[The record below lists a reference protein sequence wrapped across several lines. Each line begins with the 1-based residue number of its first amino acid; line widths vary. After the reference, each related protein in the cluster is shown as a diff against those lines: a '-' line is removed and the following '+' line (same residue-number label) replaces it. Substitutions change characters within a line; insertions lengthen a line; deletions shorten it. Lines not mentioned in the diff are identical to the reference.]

1 MDSGTQMSDDFD
13 QRRRANN
20 RRIGI
25 ILAMLASAVFV
36 SVIFRQWVTGGV

>member
-1 MDSGTQMSDDFD
+1 MNPSTEAERGAD
-13 QRRRANN
+13 QIRRANN

-36 SVIFRQWVTGGV
+36 SVIFRQWVTGSI

>member
-1 MDSGTQMSDDFD
+1 MNTSTDIVRDND
-13 QRRRANN
+13 QIRRAKN

-25 ILAMLASAVFV
+25 ILAMLAGAVFV